1 MAVIFIPSSQ
11 FLIFHATFAMLDRRH
26 TFAFVDK
33 ILAFVAKSKY
43 DKVMITT
50 FIKNDLAAR
59 LKSGG
64 ELPAQLTIDALASYY
79 KVSFTPVRTAVQEL
93 IGEGLLKKGPN
104 RRLVARGPAKGSLRI
119 KPTALPAAT
128 GTPALPGIAA
138 VTLPPDPFDRVA
150 SDLVKL
156 SLNGESIYLRE
167 ETTAAKYDISR
178 SVMRSILHRLSGEG
192 VVDHIPRRGWRLRPF
207 LQRDLQ
213 AFIEVREVL
222 ELKALELAQSKL
234 VPREL
239 KQMLE
244 SNQLPESR
252 DAMPQIDE
260 SLHQYLIE
268 KAGNTYIRDF
278 FERQGRYYRLLFE
291 WEDRSP
297 NVAMET
303 VRQHREILLALL
315 NRNWSAARKALSHH
329 IRDNHPI
336 LNQVKT

>member
-1 MAVIFIPSSQ
+1 V
-11 FLIFHATFAMLDRRH
+11 
-26 TFAFVDK
+26 
-33 ILAFVAKSKY
+33 
-43 DKVMITT
+43 
-50 FIKNDLAAR
+50 
-59 LKSGG
+59 
-64 ELPAQLTIDALASYY
+64 
-79 KVSFTPVRTAVQEL
+79 
-93 IGEGLLKKGPN
+93 
-104 RRLVARGPAKGSLRI
+104 
-119 KPTALPAAT
+119 
-128 GTPALPGIAA
+128 PGIAA